1 MKKVAYSWVITVA
14 IDYFARKVVPVMFE
28 FLFYIGELRIKLV
41 LFAFFWLVVGFYF
54 LTCYLP

>member
-41 LFAFFWLVVGFYF
+41 LFACFGLV
-54 LTCYLP
+54 